1 MINRVTDTIKYN
13 MITNNLF
20 FISGKYGEL
29 MEKLSTQKAINRP
42 SDDPIGTNDILD
54 FRTAR
59 TTLAQYQTNIADA
72 SIWLNM
78 TDTNLSGLYN
88 VVEDAKIIAITESG
102 AGGSAETRQTLASTV
117 DALIEEAITLLNAK
131 NGDNYIFGG
140 SRTDVPPFSATYVP
154 AEIGPASSSTGNQFN
169 GTVAASGSYSGLEN
183 KSYVLRVIE
192 GGVPAAAQYQI
203 SSDGGRTWG
212 AVQTDLSA
220 PVNLG
225 DGITLTFT
233 AGTADFAANDQFMV
247 RATIGGYYS
256 GNSDAL
262 KTVIGTGNV
271 FTFNINGAELAT
283 SANGPA
289 ATVAVAGAGSGL
301 TVEDP
306 ITLSRGGSASSWTL
320 TGRENYPDMVITSQS
335 STTMTIDADNDGA
348 DDLTISLSGNWNS
361 GNTLSFEVSPGSP
374 PSVANVDAG
383 GPGSVDLLTTLFA
396 LRDALASND
405 ETAIAAQVEDLKV
418 AQTQILQAQTKSG
431 AKLNALEM
439 ASKNHDAVNLQIT
452 NMLADI
458 ENADLTKL
466 ITEFQMKQIAMQ
478 ASYSMAS
485 QIGKLTI
492 LDYI

>member
-1 MINRVTDTIKYN
+1 
-13 MITNNLF
+13 
-20 FISGKYGEL
+20 
-29 MEKLSTQKAINRP
+29 
-42 SDDPIGTNDILD
+42 
-54 FRTAR
+54 
-59 TTLAQYQTNIADA
+59 
-72 SIWLNM
+72 
-78 TDTNLSGLYN
+78 
-88 VVEDAKIIAITESG
+88 
-102 AGGSAETRQTLASTV
+102 
-117 DALIEEAITLLNAK
+117 
-131 NGDNYIFGG
+131 
-140 SRTDVPPFSATYVP
+140 
-154 AEIGPASSSTGNQFN
+154 
-169 GTVAASGSYSGLEN
+169 
-183 KSYVLRVIE
+183 
-192 GGVPAAAQYQI
+192 
-203 SSDGGRTWG
+203 
-212 AVQTDLSA
+212 
-220 PVNLG
+220 VNLG

-301 TVEDP
+301 TVEDT

-335 STTMTIDADNDGA
+335 STTVTIDADNDGA